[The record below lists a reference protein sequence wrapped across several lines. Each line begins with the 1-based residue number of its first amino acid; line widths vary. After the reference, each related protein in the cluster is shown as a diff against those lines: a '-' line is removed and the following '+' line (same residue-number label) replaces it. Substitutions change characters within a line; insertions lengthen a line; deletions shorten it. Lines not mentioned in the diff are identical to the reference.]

1 MAEHFLKT
9 LLFAGIIEIIWYL
22 WQRSQGDGAKGRSEG
37 DVKEKDWVAMHL
49 PQPENDCH
57 LSSMGQLVI
66 KAKDHPSGIQNLVCL
81 TSKLRFF
88 LPQVRTKKVLI
99 FLYQPPPCNES
110 KKR

>member
-99 FLYQPPPCNES
+99 FLYQPPS
-110 KKR
+110 LQ